1 MTGLGRRERIAVCL
15 WLAVAVVVW
24 NGLYD
29 LLLARST
36 QTYLFRQAL
45 HQAGRGPWLDL
56 STAMDVAVR
65 DAAWVSTLW
74 ASILLLAGMITIR
87 LMWNRRPPCTP

>member
-15 WLAVAVVVW
+15 WLSVAVVVW

-56 STAMDVAVR
+56 TTAMDVAVR

-74 ASILLLAGMITIR
+74 ASILLLTGMITIR

>member
-1 MTGLGRRERIAVCL
+1 
-15 WLAVAVVVW
+15 VVVW

-56 STAMDVAVR
+56 TTAMDVAVR

-74 ASILLLAGMITIR
+74 ASILLLAGLITIR
-87 LMWNRRPPCTP
+87 LLWNRPPPCTP